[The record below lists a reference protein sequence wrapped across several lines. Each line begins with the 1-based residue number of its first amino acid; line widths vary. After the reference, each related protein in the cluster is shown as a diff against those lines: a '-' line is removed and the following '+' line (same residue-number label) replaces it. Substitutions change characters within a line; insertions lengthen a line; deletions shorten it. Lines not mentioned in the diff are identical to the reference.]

1 MRLGLLLLVVQGKF
15 WMEKMFGWR
24 NDIDGL
30 IWDRMGQLGES
41 RVSSDGMVEEC
52 YVDIWGS
59 NVKAE
64 YSWITS

>member
-30 IWDRMGQLGES
+30 I
-41 RVSSDGMVEEC
+41 
-52 YVDIWGS
+52 
-59 NVKAE
+59 
-64 YSWITS
+64 